1 MDYHAAVKKVRAGA
15 KAGFPSNAD
24 TIDFA
29 RSMDGQD
36 PIRHLRDE
44 FIMPT
49 KASLKKTA
57 LNGQIPNAAKQGT
70 QAADEKSNG
79 TNGTSNGTS
88 SDDTAPAIYF
98 CGNSL
103 GLQPKAVREHIDAQ
117 LETWSSIGVGGH
129 FRTMENSPLAS
140 WQDMAED
147 CVAKSAAMVGA
158 SKDEVVI
165 MNSLT
170 TNIHMM
176 MASFYKPTKERHKVI
191 LEWKPFP
198 SDTYAI
204 ASQIKWHGFNP
215 STSIVE
221 VAPDHDPN
229 SPKALYIST
238 SSILRTID
246 EHASTT
252 ALILLPGLQ
261 YYSGQLF
268 DIPTITAHAR
278 KHSITVGWDLAHAAG
293 NVPLQLHDWDVD
305 FAVWC
310 TYKYINAGPGAIAG
324 SFVHERH
331 GSVTRRQENGSEDSA
346 SEEFDYRP
354 RLSGWYGGDKS
365 VRFNMDKTFQPTP
378 GASGY
383 QCSNPSALDLSAL
396 TGALSV
402 FEKTSMDQLREKS
415 LVLTAYAEHMLD
427 LILAKRP
434 GAFEVV
440 TPRNPNER
448 GAQLSVLLGKGLL
461 ETVGQRLKDAGVVC
475 DQRKPDVI
483 RVAPVP
489 MYNSFEDVWRY
500 MDVLARAL
508 DDAMA

>member
-1 MDYHAAVKKVRAGA
+1 MDKYQVSSSILAFSLPTIRADI
-15 KAGFPSNAD
+15 KILPDDVPCNAS
-24 TIDFA
+24 A
-29 RSMDGQD
+29 
-36 PIRHLRDE
+36 
-44 FIMPT
+44 
-49 KASLKKTA
+49 
-57 LNGQIPNAAKQGT
+57 
-70 QAADEKSNG
+70 
-79 TNGTSNGTS
+79 TNGS
-88 SDDTAPAIYF
+88 SDGKSPSPHDDAIYF

-103 GLQPKAVREHIDAQ
+103 GLQPRAVREHIHSQ
-117 LETWSSIGVGGH
+117 LETWSSVGVYGH
-129 FRTMENSPLAS
+129 FRTMESSPLAS

-147 CVAKSAAMVGA
+147 CAAKSAAMVGA

-176 MASFYKPTKERHKVI
+176 MASFYTPTKERHKII

-198 SDTYAI
+198 SDTVSLPVAFPRNPMALSASDTLQYAI
-204 ASQIKWHGFNP
+204 SSQIRWHGFDP
-215 STSIVE
+215 ATSMVE
-221 VAPDHDPN
+221 VVPDVDPA
-229 SPKALYIST
+229 SPKAQYIST
-238 SSILRTID
+238 ASILRIID
-246 EHASTT
+246 EHASST

-268 DIPTITAHAR
+268 DMPTITAHAR
-278 KHSITVGWDLAHAAG
+278 KHGITVGWDLAHAAG

-324 SFVHERH
+324 AFVHERH
-331 GSVTRRQENGSEDSA
+331 GSVAQRQKEALNGTGELRV
-346 SEEFDYRP
+346 EEFEYRP

-396 TGALSV
+396 GGALSV
-402 FEKTSMDQLREKS
+402 FQKTSIDQLREKS
-415 LVLTAYAEHMLD
+415 LVLTAYAEHLLD
-427 LILAKRP
+427 GIATQRP
-434 GAFEVV
+434 GSFEVI
-440 TPRNPNER
+440 TPRNPAER
-448 GAQLSVLLGKGLL
+448 GAQLSVLLGDGLL
-461 ETVGQRLKDAGVVC
+461 ETVGARLKEAGVVC

-489 MYNSFEDVWRY
+489 MYNTFEDVWRY
-500 MDVLARAL
+500 MDVLDRAL
-508 DDAMA
+508 DDAAA

>member
-1 MDYHAAVKKVRAGA
+1 MDFNSSVKKLRAGNSPS
-15 KAGFPSNAD
+15 FPPDAD
-24 TIDFA
+24 FIAFA
-29 RSMDGQD
+29 RSMDSQD
-36 PIRHLRDE
+36 PVRHLRDE

-49 KASLKKTA
+49 KTSLKKMA
-57 LNGQIPNAAKQGT
+57 LDGKTPDAVKQNATNG
-70 QAADEKSNG
+70 S
-79 TNGTSNGTS
+79 TNGTSPA
-88 SDDTAPAIYF
+88 SDDTTPAIYF

-103 GLQPKAVREHIDAQ
+103 GLQPKAVRENIDAQ
-117 LETWSSIGVGGH
+117 LETWSSLGVYGH
-129 FRTMENSPLAS
+129 FRTMESSPLGS

-147 CVAKSAAMVGA
+147 CAAKSAAMVGA

-176 MASFYKPTKERHKVI
+176 MASFYKPTKERYKVI

-204 ASQIKWHGFNP
+204 SSQIKWHGFEP
-215 STSIVE
+215 STAMVE
-221 VAPDHDPN
+221 ISPDQDPA
-229 SPKALYIST
+229 SPKSLYIST
-238 SSILRTID
+238 ASILRTID
-246 EHASTT
+246 ENASST

-278 KHSITVGWDLAHAAG
+278 KHGITVGWDLAHAAG

-324 SFVHERH
+324 AFVHERH
-331 GSVTRRQENGSEDSA
+331 GSVARRQEEGADTASA
-346 SEEFDYRP
+346 EEFEYRP

-365 VRFNMDKTFQPTP
+365 VRFNMAKTFQPTP

-396 TGALSV
+396 SGALSV
-402 FEKTSMDQLREKS
+402 FDKTTIEQLRDKS
-415 LVLTAYAEHMLD
+415 LLLTAYAEHLLNKIVD
-427 LILAKRP
+427 KRP
-434 GAFEVV
+434 GSFEIV
-440 TPRNPNER
+440 TPRNPLER
-448 GAQLSVLLGKGLL
+448 GAQLSVLLGDGLL
-461 ETVGQRLKDAGVVC
+461 DTVGQALKNAGVVC

-500 MDVLARAL
+500 MNVLAMAL
-508 DDAMA
+508 DEAKAY